1 MLKKPDPSKKSKGVG
16 VGDVSIRTALFTA
29 CLFQHD
35 LPFFLAWKVF
45 YYLTLVPP
53 ALQKLSVRHAAA
65 RVFLEEYQEKVKAVE
80 ESIQVLQNLNF
91 KCPISL
97 RSMVVGIF
105 LGIAYAVVT
114 WVVTYFSSNASL
126 ARFWDDAALPNKK
139 QVCVMMTLVFLFWNI
154 RRKNKTSDERA
165 AEIAKKLVASNLTD
179 SLQGLLYLCGNSLTK
194 IPSQVETVFPNG
206 GGHGPLPPCIQSMY
220 FYCLWCCIV
229 MASMQAYIFR
239 SSRRCLEIKTVWRN

>member
-126 ARFWDDAALPNKK
+126 ARFLDDAALPKRFDFVSRN
-139 QVCVMMTLVFLFWNI
+139 
-154 RRKNKTSDERA
+154 A
-165 AEIAKKLVASNLTD
+165 AI
-179 SLQGLLYLCGNSLTK
+179 NSWR
-194 IPSQVETVFPNG
+194 SRGE
-206 GGHGPLPPCIQSMY
+206 HGPPPCSPCIQSMY
-220 FYCLWCCIV
+220 FLLSMVLYSHGEY
-229 MASMQAYIFR
+229 ASIHFSAVPDAAWR
-239 SSRRCLEIKTVWRN
+239 SKRFGAIRKWLPYLAGPYSE

>member
-126 ARFWDDAALPNKK
+126 ARFLDDAALPKRFDFVSRN
-139 QVCVMMTLVFLFWNI
+139 
-154 RRKNKTSDERA
+154 A
-165 AEIAKKLVASNLTD
+165 AI
-179 SLQGLLYLCGNSLTK
+179 NSWR
-194 IPSQVETVFPNG
+194 SRGE
-206 GGHGPLPPCIQSMY
+206 HGPPPLLPMY
-220 FYCLWCCIV
+220 TKYVF
-229 MASMQAYIFR
+229 F
-239 SSRRCLEIKTVWRN
+239 TVHGVV